1 MVAGSKGNKTS
12 IIFDKIDFKEYYK
25 QNFPKIFNARERRM
39 YQLTLVHDNDITN
52 CKNCQMKII

>member
-39 YQLTLVHDNDITN
+39 Y
-52 CKNCQMKII
+52 

>member
-1 MVAGSKGNKTS
+1 VYKLKYSAKYSMVAGSKGNKTS

-39 YQLTLVHDNDITN
+39 Y
-52 CKNCQMKII
+52 